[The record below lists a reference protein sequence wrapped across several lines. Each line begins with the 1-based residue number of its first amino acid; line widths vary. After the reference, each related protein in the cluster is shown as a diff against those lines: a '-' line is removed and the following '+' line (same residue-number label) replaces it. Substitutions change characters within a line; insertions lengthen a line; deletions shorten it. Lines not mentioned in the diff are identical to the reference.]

1 MNPRVW
7 QGLQEGRN
15 PLIDLIDFSRR
26 IEMNKI
32 QGKYAEAIVYT
43 DDLEEYAKAQI
54 QLICDNEISRDT
66 DIRVMPDVHPGK
78 VGPIGLTLTNTHG
91 QARGVAVAIP

>member
-7 QGLQEGRN
+7 RRLQEGRN

-32 QGKYAEAIVYT
+32 QGNYAEAIVYT
-43 DDLEEYAKAQI
+43 DDIEEYARHRFSLFAIMRFQG
-54 QLICDNEISRDT
+54 
-66 DIRVMPDVHPGK
+66 IR
-78 VGPIGLTLTNTHG
+78 ILE
-91 QARGVAVAIP
+91 